1 MRQGCIAVTAAPSA
15 AEGPLVSLIVPVYN
29 TPVARLC
36 RCVASLLGQDYR
48 NMELIVVD
56 DGSDGPCAT
65 ALKEL
70 RGTDARIRMISGGHK
85 GVSHARNVGI
95 EASRGEWVAFSDA
108 DDVVEPCFLSDAVN
122 VALAEGADFVCGF
135 VEPLF
140 KGDEPA
146 AREGAGDYCVVDDSR
161 CLTSAKMQMLG
172 NVKYKYFAGPDYK
185 GRGPVAKLYRKAAMD
200 GLRFDESIAIGEDT
214 LFNYRFIERCSAIVI
229 VDRVWYWYYQ
239 YQGSAVHSVT
249 VEPWEASIA
258 GILACCAPGEDR
270 TAFVSRCAFMTGQG
284 IESLVS
290 ARGLHGGMDDGV
302 ALLAFAGEQGCF
314 SSECYEGYE
323 LTRWLALYDRL
334 CKKGRYRC
342 AYLFWG
348 FKKIVKSRLSRY
360 DLIGEEE

>member
-1 MRQGCIAVTAAPSA
+1 MRQSRITDIKMPA

-172 NVKYKYFAGPDYK
+172 PVKYKYFTGPDYK
-185 GRGPVAKLYRKAAMD
+185 GRGPVAKLYNKAAI
-200 GLRFDESIAIGEDT
+200 GSLRFEEDIAIGEDT
-214 LFNYRFIERCSAIVI
+214 LFNYRFIERCRSVAI

-239 YQGSAVHSVT
+239 YHGSAAHSVS
-249 VEPWEASIA
+249 VEPWKASIA

-270 TAFVSRCAFMTGQG
+270 TAFVSRCAYMTGQG